1 MKTEE
6 EEELSGC
13 CDAPI
18 IFHDICSNC
27 GEHI

>member
-1 MKTEE
+1 MNEE
-6 EEELSGC
+6 EEELSWC

-27 GEHI
+27 GEHT